1 MYRISYLLRQMTMGM
16 LKLISSLPRSISR
29 ILSTLKP
36 LSIYVMGLFYVSV
49 GYKHFQDPEW
59 FIQIVPPILPFKLT
73 LVYISGIFEILL
85 GILLMVPAF
94 QSIAAR
100 GLIILLICVYPANIY
115 LALTSGAAMNTS
127 PEIAWGRL
135 PLQFVFLGLAY
146 WHSKDQ

>member
-1 MYRISYLLRQMTMGM
+1 MGM
-16 LKLISSLPRSISR
+16 LNLISNMARSILK
-29 ILSTLKP
+29 ILAILQP
-36 LSIYVMGLFYVSV
+36 LSIYVMGVFYAIV

-73 LVYISGIFEILL
+73 LVYISGLFEILL

-115 LALTSGAAMNTS
+115 LALTNGAAMNIS

-135 PLQFVFLGLAY
+135 PFQFVFLGLAY

>member
-1 MYRISYLLRQMTMGM
+1 MEVLN
-16 LKLISSLPRSISR
+16 LISSLARSILK
-29 ILSTLKP
+29 ILAILKP
-36 LSIYVMGLFYVSV
+36 LSIYVMGLFYAIV

-73 LVYISGIFEILL
+73 LVYLSGLFEIFL

-115 LALTSGAAMNTS
+115 LALTNGAAMNIS

-135 PLQFVFLGLAY
+135 PFQFVFLGLAY

>member
-1 MYRISYLLRQMTMGM
+1 MEM

-36 LSIYVMGLFYVSV
+36 LSIYVMGLFYLSV

-73 LVYISGIFEILL
+73 LVYISGIFEIFL

>member
-1 MYRISYLLRQMTMGM
+1 MAKSI
-16 LKLISSLPRSISR
+16 LK
-29 ILSTLKP
+29 ILAILKP
-36 LSIYVMGLFYVSV
+36 LSIYVMGLFYAIV

-73 LVYISGIFEILL
+73 LVYISGLFEILL

-115 LALTSGAAMNTS
+115 LALTNGAAMNIS

-135 PLQFVFLGLAY
+135 PFQFVFLGLAY